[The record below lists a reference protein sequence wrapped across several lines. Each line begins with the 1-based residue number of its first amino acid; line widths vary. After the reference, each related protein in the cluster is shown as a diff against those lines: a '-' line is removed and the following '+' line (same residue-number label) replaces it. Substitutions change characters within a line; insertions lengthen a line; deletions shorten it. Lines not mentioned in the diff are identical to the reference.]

1 MVWCSKAASPMQ
13 LRLTRTM
20 LMAAVAI
27 VYALVALSLPCL
39 LLDHAFAVQAGE
51 EHHSDRDVHV
61 WLEWAAGSSL
71 SASPPPLSASL
82 ALLSASPVSSIRVRA
97 VLPDLACH
105 LRGPPA
111 LA

>member
-1 MVWCSKAASPMQ
+1 MQ
-13 LRLTRTM
+13 GRLTRTM

-39 LLDHAFAVQAGE
+39 LLDHAFAMQAGD
-51 EHHSDRDVHV
+51 EHHSGHDVHA

-71 SASPPPLSASL
+71 ADPPSPSLPSL
-82 ALLSASPVSSIRVRA
+82 APVPASPVPSVVVRA
-97 VLPDLACH
+97 VLPGLAH
-105 LRGPPA
+105 SLRGPPA

>member
-1 MVWCSKAASPMQ
+1 MVWYSEAVRLMQ
-13 LRLTRTM
+13 GRLTRTM

-39 LLDHAFAVQAGE
+39 LLDHAFAVQAGQ

-71 SASPPPLSASL
+71 SESPPPLAPSL
-82 ALLSASPVSSIRVRA
+82 AFEPALLLPCGVVRPVLSAFFP
-97 VLPDLACH
+97 C